1 MIKKVVP
8 VNQSPLAPTRAR
20 GRTSSTKQFAKW
32 SPDEDK
38 LLLEIVRNGDETP
51 DWQAIA
57 PKFPNKTIHQI
68 LDRWEKV
75 VNPDLIKGSWKREED
90 ETIISWVRTKGPVKW
105 TKLAERLPGRIG
117 KQCRERW
124 HNSLNPNLVK
134 SIWLPQEDEIIRKM
148 QMQLGNKWAKI
159 AEMLPG
165 RTDNAVKNRW
175 NSTLKRKAQMQE
187 KQQMLERANMQE
199 KPQVERPPPIDTSIA
214 LPWND
219 EGMPAFDL
227 SQKPDQLD
235 LDNMFQFSP
244 HTEPNS
250 SFGNPFSFQIDM
262 APF

>member
-8 VNQSPLAPTRAR
+8 INQTPLAPTRAR
-20 GRTSSTKQFAKW
+20 GRSNNQKTFAKW
-32 SPDEDK
+32 TPEEDK
-38 LLLEIVRNGDETP
+38 HLLEMVGNREETP
-51 DWQAIA
+51 NWKLIA
-57 PKFPNKTIHQI
+57 PQFPNKTIHQI

-75 VNPDLIKGSWKREED
+75 VNPDLVKGSWTREED
-90 ETIISWVRTKGPVKW
+90 ETIISWVRAKGPVKW

-134 SIWLPQEDEIIRKM
+134 SIWLPQEDEIIRQM

-175 NSTLKRKAQMQE
+175 NSTLKRKAHLQE
-187 KQQMLERANMQE
+187 KNQI
-199 KPQVERPPPIDTSIA
+199 ERPPPIDTNSTN
-214 LPWND
+214 LTPWND
-219 EGMPAFDL
+219 EGLAPFEL
-227 SQKPDQLD
+227 SQKVDQLD

-250 SFGNPFSFQIDM
+250 TFGNNFTFQIDM
-262 APF
+262 SPF